1 MVCRYVL
8 RTHRIVCKYVLRTHS
23 PTNKKGS
30 TSL

>member
-23 PTNKKGS
+23 PTNKKSS